1 MAQVRLLLV
10 LERTFLGFT
19 QGLCLVG
26 MLRDV
31 QGPRR
36 ATRLAAVDLRPST
49 GGGRLAAVD
58 WRPSTG
64 GRRLAAVDFLPTASR
79 DPGLDF

>member
-58 WRPSTG
+58 WRRSTFYPPPRG
-64 GRRLAAVDFLPTASR
+64 TPASTSDEPVSR
-79 DPGLDF
+79 